1 MSSVLNNSDEQEKA
15 IQDEENDFIRQVGWK
30 ALFGFTTKKHI
41 PVLLVALFCATV
53 SALTL
58 PAFAVVYGLI
68 FRQFASFGSGEI
80 TGTVLLRNAS
90 KYCTYLTALAAI
102 NWFSNSLY
110 FAMYLTFG
118 ELQASNARNR
128 IYDALLRK
136 DMAWYDTRRSG
147 ITAFLPAIQSQ
158 IRDLQLSTSQPFGE
172 AVQCFVQS
180 IGAIIVAFYFSW
192 NLTLVIICSVP
203 LVYLAM
209 AFLSQR
215 LSKRSQEQ
223 AEKLQ
228 QALKYLT
235 SAIQSIETVKCFN
248 GQQFELQRYS
258 SAIARAAGLYTRQA
272 NYRSI
277 QIGFMQFFTLSVFVQ
292 GFWYGSHLVVTGQ
305 KTPGQVVTTFW
316 GALMAVQGVTGFLP
330 QFIILQKGKVAGATL
345 RAMITRIS
353 KHDEGTETQG
363 EEKPVRCVGDVEF
376 KQVTF
381 SYPTRRNQTAIRNAS
396 MFFPAGETTF
406 VVGRSGSGKSTLGQ
420 LLVRFY
426 KPTSG
431 QIFIDGVSLEKLDTK
446 WLRENVTLV
455 EQHSVLFNGSIRRNI
470 ALAKHDEGI
479 TREDVEEAAKFAL
492 LQQMVQDLPDGLETL
507 VGMKGGSLSG
517 GQKQRVALARA
528 RLRDTPVLILDE
540 STSAL
545 DYVTRSAILE
555 AIRNWRSGKTTII
568 ITHDISQI
576 LPTDFVYVLD
586 RAHVVQRG
594 YRKAIE
600 VETDSIFRTFFT
612 TEQEAS
618 GEGDEPS
625 DDETSEIL
633 SLYSVV
639 WEDVSPAARP
649 TSALFFGEQLRG
661 SFLSPIR
668 RSLIVPNRRP
678 SISSESENIPSD
690 GSIALGAL
698 KPPPVQTSASEALE
712 SLKNRAQRI
721 SRLSSTRSNHGSQA
735 RVAIRPKSIRREAP
749 APLQIED
756 TASPSKESRFRRRK
770 QQEPLEISQKVVQQL
785 TVMQI
790 MRTVWPALPWH
801 SRLAFVGAVVC
812 TVIHSA
818 ATPTFA
824 FVFSRLLST
833 FYTTE
838 NQQQSALRYALYIL
852 AIAVVD
858 GLASYGFH
866 FLFDACAQTW
876 ANTLKSEAMRRL
888 LIQPREF
895 FDRDE
900 NSVSRLAECLDQFA
914 EEARNLPGRF
924 AGIAIVIVTMIVIA
938 VVWSLITCWKLTLV
952 ALGCG
957 PILYAITAA
966 FNAVSSRWETFA
978 NDADEEV
985 GQLLHETFVN
995 IRTVRC
1001 LALEDMFRKKYRET
1015 TFSALKVGMKRAI
1028 YSGSIFGL
1036 NYASVLFVSALLFWY
1051 GAYIVSTSEYGTT
1064 TIIQTFTI
1072 LLLSVNHVNFIVSYI
1087 PQINTAKDAGSRLIR
1102 LARLPT
1108 NSHEHNGTIQLHTAG
1123 DIVLK
1128 NVSFAYPTRKDTQV
1142 LHDISFTIP
1151 RGSCVAIVGTSG
1163 SGKSTIA
1170 ALLLKLY
1177 ETTSSSKITSPT
1189 PDLTVSKH
1197 GIKTLHTATLRSRMA
1212 VVSQTPVLFPGT
1224 IAENIAYGVSP
1235 STPQGSMI
1243 SIRAA
1248 ASSAGI
1254 ADFIESLPQGY
1265 QTIVGE
1271 GGSGLSGGQAQRIA
1285 IARALAR
1292 NPDILI
1298 LDEATSAL
1306 DVESAGIVR
1315 DTIQNLVMATKK
1327 DERGG
1332 SSSRADDRLARRDM
1346 TVIIITHARE
1356 MMAIAENIVM
1366 LDKGRVV
1373 EEGAFD
1379 ELKRR
1384 RGPFARLLR
1393 GDAGE

>member
-1 MSSVLNNSDEQEKA
+1 
-15 IQDEENDFIRQVGWK
+15 
-30 ALFGFTTKKHI
+30 
-41 PVLLVALFCATV
+41 
-53 SALTL
+53 
-58 PAFAVVYGLI
+58 
-68 FRQFASFGSGEI
+68 
-80 TGTVLLRNAS
+80 
-90 KYCTYLTALAAI
+90 
-102 NWFSNSLY
+102 
-110 FAMYLTFG
+110 
-118 ELQASNARNR
+118 
-128 IYDALLRK
+128 
-136 DMAWYDTRRSG
+136 
-147 ITAFLPAIQSQ
+147 
-158 IRDLQLSTSQPFGE
+158 
-172 AVQCFVQS
+172 
-180 IGAIIVAFYFSW
+180 
-192 NLTLVIICSVP
+192 
-203 LVYLAM
+203 
-209 AFLSQR
+209 
-215 LSKRSQEQ
+215 
-223 AEKLQ
+223 
-228 QALKYLT
+228 
-235 SAIQSIETVKCFN
+235 
-248 GQQFELQRYS
+248 
-258 SAIARAAGLYTRQA
+258 
-272 NYRSI
+272 
-277 QIGFMQFFTLSVFVQ
+277 
-292 GFWYGSHLVVTGQ
+292 
-305 KTPGQVVTTFW
+305 
-316 GALMAVQGVTGFLP
+316 
-330 QFIILQKGKVAGATL
+330 
-345 RAMITRIS
+345 
-353 KHDEGTETQG
+353 
-363 EEKPVRCVGDVEF
+363 
-376 KQVTF
+376 
-381 SYPTRRNQTAIRNAS
+381 

-431 QIFIDGVSLEKLDTK
+431 QIFIDGVPLEKLDTK

-470 ALAKHDEGI
+470 ALAKNDENI

-507 VGMKGGSLSG
+507 VGMKGDSLSG
-517 GQKQRVALARA
+517 GQKQRMALARA

-586 RAHVVQRG
+586 KAHVVQTG

-612 TEQEAS
+612 TEQEEP
-618 GEGDEPS
+618 GEGDRSS
-625 DDETSEIL
+625 DDDTSEIL
-633 SLYSVV
+633 SLYSAV
-639 WEDVSPAARP
+639 WEDTSPAARP
-649 TSALFFGEQLRG
+649 ISEVFFGEQLRAP
-661 SFLSPIR
+661 FLSPIR
-668 RSLIVPNRRP
+668 RSLIVPNRPGSRRP
-678 SISSESENIPSD
+678 SVSSESENIPSD
-690 GSIALGAL
+690 GSIAPGAS
-698 KPPPVQTSASEALE
+698 KPPPVQASESKALE
-712 SLKNRAQRI
+712 SLKHRTQRI
-721 SRLSSTRSNHGSQA
+721 SRFSLTGSNYISQA
-735 RVAIRPKSIRREAP
+735 KVHRKSLLQEAP
-749 APLQIED
+749 ARLEFED
-756 TASPSKESRFRRRK
+756 TVSPSKKSRFRRKR
-770 QQEPLEISQKVVQQL
+770 QEPLEISKKVVQQL

-790 MRTVWPALPWH
+790 MRTVWPALPWR
-801 SRLAFVGAVVC
+801 SRVAFVGAVVC

-838 NQQQSALRYALYIL
+838 NQQQLALRYALYIL

-900 NSVSRLAECLDQFA
+900 NSVSRLAECLDHFA

-924 AGIAIVIVTMIVIA
+924 AGIAIVIVTMIAIA

-1001 LALEDMFRKKYRET
+1001 LALEDVFRKKYREA

-1051 GAYIVSTSEYGTT
+1051 GAYIVSTREYGTT

-1072 LLLSVNHVNFIVSYI
+1072 LLLSVNHVNFIVNYI

-1128 NVSFAYPTRKDTQV
+1128 NVNFTYPTRKGTQV
-1142 LHDISFTIP
+1142 LHDISFSIP
-1151 RGSCVAIVGTSG
+1151 RGSCTAIVGSSG

-1177 ETTSSSKITSPT
+1177 ETTSTEGITSPT
-1189 PDLTVSKH
+1189 LDLTISKH
-1197 GIKTLHTATLRSRMA
+1197 DIKTLHTATLRSRMA

-1235 STPQGSMI
+1235 STPQASMI
-1243 SIRAA
+1243 SIRTA

-1265 QTIVGE
+1265 QTVVGE

-1292 NPDILI
+1292 SPDILI

-1315 DTIQNLVMATKK
+1315 DTIQNLVMETRK

-1332 SSSRADDRLARRDM
+1332 SSSRANDRLARRDM

-1356 MMAIAENIVM
+1356 MMAIAENIIM